1 VSDAPRTALELAR
14 QAGSVLRERGFEQG
28 RLEAEQLLASVLGVR
43 RLDLYLQHD
52 RPISPA
58 ELDRFRDHVRRR
70 LRREPVQ
77 YILGEAHFRGLL
89 LSVDRRVLIPRPETE
104 QLAGAVLDFAKA
116 GSGLAALEVGTGS
129 GAIALSLAAE
139 AAASFDSIVATDVSV
154 EALEVAGANAG
165 RLGLAARVEFR
176 AGPSY
181 LPVRE
186 GERFDVIV
194 SNPPYVAESE
204 ADALPPD
211 VRDWEPAGAL
221 FAGPGG
227 TAVLDVLAD
236 GALPRLRA
244 GGLLALEVSPAQA
257 ERMSRRLA
265 ANGFADCRVR
275 RDLAGRD
282 RIVLATREQG
292 SG

>member
-1 VSDAPRTALELAR
+1 MSDAPRTALELAR
-14 QAGSVLRERGFEQG
+14 QAGGVLCERGFEQG

-58 ELDRFRDHVRRR
+58 ELDRFRENVRRR

-77 YILGEAHFRGLL
+77 YILGEAQFRGLL

-104 QLAGAVLDFAKA
+104 QLAGAVLDYAKA
-116 GSGLAALEVGTGS
+116 RAGLAALDVGTGS

-139 AAASFDSIVATDVSV
+139 APAAFDTIVATDVSAA
-154 EALEVAGANAG
+154 ALEVARANAG

-194 SNPPYVAESE
+194 SNPPYVAEAE
-204 ADALPPD
+204 ALPPE

-221 FAGPGG
+221 FGGPGG

-236 GALPRLRA
+236 GALPRLRP
-244 GGLLALEVSPAQA
+244 GGLLALEVSPPQA
-257 ERMSRRLA
+257 ERMTVRLA
-265 ANGFADCRVR
+265 AIGFAGCRVR

-282 RIVLATREQG
+282 RIVLATREEG
-292 SG
+292 PG